1 MLQNAAQTYQSNQ
14 VTTATPADLT
24 LMLYNGAIKFIKQTK
39 SYIQDKNYVKAH
51 ESSLKVQNI
60 LYELMS
66 TLNSDY
72 EISKEFLKLYEY
84 MLQRTIEANMRKDLD
99 ILNEVEDLFVQFRDT
114 WKEAMML
121 VKKQGQGANN
131 EK

>member
-1 MLQNAAQTYQSNQ
+1 MQMLHNAAQTYQSNQ

-39 SYIQDKNYVKAH
+39 NAIEEKNVAKAH
-51 ESSLKVQNI
+51 EASLKVQNI

-66 TLNSDY
+66 TLNNDY
-72 EISKEFLKLYEY
+72 DISKEFIKLYEY
-84 MLQRTIEANMRKDLD
+84 MLQRTIEANIHKDLT

-114 WKEAMML
+114 WKEAML
-121 VKKQGQGANN
+121 LAKKQG
-131 EK
+131 

>member
-24 LMLYNGAIKFIKQTK
+24 LMLYNGALKFIKQAKLALENKDVT
-39 SYIQDKNYVKAH
+39 KAH
-51 ESSLKVQNI
+51 EASIKIQNI

-72 EISKEFLKLYEY
+72 DISKEFSRLYEY
-84 MLQRTIEANMRKDLD
+84 MLQRTIEANMRKDVD
-99 ILNEVEDLFVQFRDT
+99 ILSEVEDLFIQFRDT
-114 WKEAMML
+114 WKEAML
-121 VKKQGQGANN
+121 LAKKQG
-131 EK
+131 

>member
-14 VTTATPADLT
+14 VTTATPAELT
-24 LMLYNGAIKFIKQTK
+24 LMLYNGAIKFIKHTK
-39 SYIQDKNYVKAH
+39 SAIEEKNVAKAH

-66 TLNSDY
+66 TLNKDY
-72 EISKEFLKLYEY
+72 EISKEFLTLYEY
-84 MLQRTIEANMRKDLD
+84 MLQRTIEANMRKDIT

-114 WKEAMML
+114 WKEAMQL
-121 VKKQGQGANN
+121 TRNQG
-131 EK
+131 

>member
-24 LMLYNGAIKFIKQTK
+24 LMLYNGALKFIKQTK
-39 SYIQDKNYVKAH
+39 NAIEEKNVEKAH

-66 TLNSDY
+66 TLNKDY

-84 MLQRTIEANMRKDLD
+84 MLQRTVEANMRKDIT
-99 ILNEVEDLFVQFRDT
+99 ILNEVEELFVQFRDT
-114 WKEAMML
+114 WKEAML
-121 VKKQGQGANN
+121 LAKKQG
-131 EK
+131 

>member
-24 LMLYNGAIKFIKQTK
+24 LMLYNGALKFIKQAK
-39 SYIQDKNYVKAH
+39 LALEDKDVTKAH
-51 ESSLKVQNI
+51 EASIKVQNI

-72 EISKEFLKLYEY
+72 DISKEFSRLYEY
-84 MLQRTIEANMRKDLD
+84 MLQRTIEANMRKDVD
-99 ILNEVEDLFVQFRDT
+99 ILLEVEDLFIQFRDT
-114 WKEAMML
+114 WKEAML
-121 VKKQGQGANN
+121 LAKKQG
-131 EK
+131 